1 MTVRTRFAPS
11 PTGLLHVGGARTALF
26 NWLFARGSYGSFIL
40 RIEDTDRARSKRAY
54 EESLIEDLKWLGLFW
69 DEGPD
74 AGGPNGPYRQSERG
88 AVYLD
93 HARRLVGEGLA
104 YRCYCTVK
112 RLDELKRKQTEAGM
126 PPRYDG
132 RCRDLKEPPEGIN
145 PVIRFKVPDS
155 TVEFIDLVRGPMSF
169 EAGKAVGDFII
180 IGSDEAPSYNFSVVV
195 DDGLMGITHVIRGED
210 HLPNT
215 PRQVLLFKALGLE
228 LPEYMH
234 LPLVLA
240 GDRTPLS
247 KRQTGA
253 SIRELREEG
262 YLPEAVLNA
271 MARLGWSPGEGFLS
285 LKDMVKIFSAE
296 RVSKS
301 PSVFDME
308 RLKRFGKESMA
319 GADTDMLVGL
329 VLPYLSG
336 VERDWLSVAVECV
349 KGDCTTVRDI
359 PLFLAPFLKYEL
371 TDEAKRV
378 LSEPH
383 ASEVIKVLREEIEG
397 VQRLD
402 GESYR
407 AISDKLKE
415 RTGKKGKTLF
425 MPVRAALTGR
435 ITGIELEK
443 VFLLLGKERVMERL
457 SSCLE

>member
-1 MTVRTRFAPS
+1 
-11 PTGLLHVGGARTALF
+11 
-26 NWLFARGSYGSFIL
+26 
-40 RIEDTDRARSKRAY
+40 
-54 EESLIEDLKWLGLFW
+54 
-69 DEGPD
+69 
-74 AGGPNGPYRQSERG
+74 
-88 AVYLD
+88 
-93 HARRLVGEGLA
+93 
-104 YRCYCTVK
+104 
-112 RLDELKRKQTEAGM
+112 
-126 PPRYDG
+126 
-132 RCRDLKEPPEGIN
+132 
-145 PVIRFKVPDS
+145 
-155 TVEFIDLVRGPMSF
+155 
-169 EAGKAVGDFII
+169 
-180 IGSDEAPSYNFSVVV
+180 
-195 DDGLMGITHVIRGED
+195 
-210 HLPNT
+210 
-215 PRQVLLFKALGLE
+215 
-228 LPEYMH
+228 
-234 LPLVLA
+234 
-240 GDRTPLS
+240 
-247 KRQTGA
+247 
-253 SIRELREEG
+253 LREEG

-296 RVSKS
+296 RVKKS

-319 GADTDMLVGL
+319 RADTDMLVGL

-349 KGDCTTVRDI
+349 KGDCKTVKDI
-359 PLFLAPFLKYEL
+359 PLSLAPFLKYEL

-383 ASEVIKVLREEIEG
+383 ASEVIKVLREELEG
-397 VQRLD
+397 VERLD